1 MQGSLGGV
9 RICRTMVNAGG
20 LPFDFSSDA
29 LERVCREFHVRE
41 LILFGSVLRQDF
53 RPNSDVDLL
62 VDFDP
67 DAHVG
72 LLKLERFRH
81 ELESIFHRAVD
92 LIPKGGLKPAV
103 RDEIGDRVQILYAA

>member
-1 MQGSLGGV
+1 
-9 RICRTMVNAGG
+9 MVNAGG

-67 DAHVG
+67 DARVG
-72 LLKLERFRH
+72 LLTLSRLRR
-81 ELESIFHRAVD
+81 ELESILHRNVD
-92 LIPKGGLKPAV
+92 LVPKRGLKPAV
-103 RDEIGDRVQILYAA
+103 RDEIGDLSRILYAA